1 MQHFKT
7 YLLIGLML
15 FCGAISYAQNTKETD
30 EKVIADLLERLI
42 ENTEATLDYTDLQ
55 DQLEQYNRNKL
66 NLNKASREQLQ
77 RLFFLEDNQINAII
91 QHRFVYGDF
100 LNLYE
105 LQTIT
110 SLDEITIY
118 YLTYF
123 VTVDE
128 NWREDQTPF
137 KQMLAKGKHEIIGL
151 YDSEL
156 QQREGYKKERADAGK
171 SYYLGNQDRY
181 VFRYRFSYGNRL
193 TFGYTGEKDMGEQF
207 GKGAQQNGFD
217 FNSFHFYYRPRKTI
231 IKTIALGDYQIN
243 FGQGLAFASGLAA
256 RKSAFVMNVRRSY
269 SPIRAFRSLNENEF
283 LRGAAVTLGGKK
295 WQAVLFGSGKY
306 ISTNFN
312 ATDTLQGDDI
322 FSSVSLTGLH
332 RTTSE
337 ISKRQNVFQTIYG
350 GNARWVL
357 KRGHIGVTH
366 VNTQYDI
373 AFLPGDKPYQ
383 LYNFKGNKLGNTG
396 VDFNLQWRNFNFFGE
411 GARSSN
417 NAYAV
422 TSGMLI
428 SLDANLDAVVL
439 YRNFAKDYQTTF
451 ANSFAENSDTRNEQG
466 IYTGI
471 TLRLNR
477 KWIVNS
483 YIDVYQSKWLRYLVD
498 GPSNGFDFL
507 SELQYLPSR
516 SAQFYVRFRQEIKYR
531 NQSGN
536 TEKTDYLSAQS
547 RSVYRF
553 NAQYKVALNLSAK
566 SRIEVVTFSDDIKKN
581 QVGTL
586 LLQDINWSSPRKK
599 VNLVFRMV
607 YFTVDDYNARVYA
620 AENDVLYQYAVP
632 LYQNS
637 GVRYY
642 LVARIKINRKLDLWF
657 KYSET
662 KYSNVD
668 KISSGLE
675 QINGNTMTDFRIQF
689 RLTL

>member
-599 VNLVFRMV
+599 VNLIFRMA

>member
-536 TEKTDYLSAQS
+536 AEKTDYLSAQS

-599 VNLVFRMV
+599 VNLIFRMA

>member
-483 YIDVYQSKWLRYLVD
+483 YIDVYQSKWLRYLVV

-599 VNLVFRMV
+599 VNLIFRMA

>member
-1 MQHFKT
+1 MQLLKT

-77 RLFFLEDNQINAII
+77 RLFFLEDNQISAII
-91 QHRFVYGDF
+91 QHRLVYGDF
-100 LNLYE
+100 LNIYE

-110 SLDEITIY
+110 ALDEITIY

-151 YDSEL
+151 YDTEL

-171 SYYLGNQDRY
+171 SYYLGSQDRY

-243 FGQGLAFASGLAA
+243 FGQGLTFASGLAA

-269 SPIRAFRSLNENEF
+269 APIRAFRSLNENEF

-332 RTTSE
+332 RTAGETA
-337 ISKRQNVFQTIYG
+337 KRLNVFQTIYG
-350 GNARWVL
+350 GNVRWVL
-357 KRGHIGVTH
+357 NRGHIGFTH
-366 VNTQYDI
+366 TQTNYDV

-383 LYNFKGNKLGNTG
+383 LYNFSGKNLGNSG
-396 VDFNLQWRNFNFFGE
+396 IDYNLQWRNFNFFGE

-417 NAYAV
+417 NAYAF

-428 SLDANLDAVVL
+428 SLDANLDAVIL
-439 YRNFAKDYQTTF
+439 YRNYAKDYQTTF

-477 KWIVNS
+477 KWLINT
-483 YIDVYQSKWLRYLVD
+483 YIDLYQSKWLRYLVD
-498 GPSNGFDFL
+498 GPSNGFDYL
-507 SELQYLPSR
+507 GELQYLPSR
-516 SAQFYVRFRQEIKYR
+516 SAQFYVRFKQEIKYK
-531 NQSGN
+531 NQSGAK
-536 TEKTDYLSAQS
+536 ERLDYLSAQS

-566 SRIEVVTFSDDIKKN
+566 SRIEVVTYSDDIKKN

-599 VNLVFRMV
+599 VNLIFRMA

-620 AENDVLYQYAVP
+620 AENDVLYQYSVP

-662 KYSNVD
+662 KYSNVN

-675 QINGNTMTDFRIQF
+675 QINGNTMTDFRVQF

>member
-151 YDSEL
+151 YDTEL

-599 VNLVFRMV
+599 VNLIFRMA

>member
-396 VDFNLQWRNFNFFGE
+396 VDYNLQWRNFNFFGE

-536 TEKTDYLSAQS
+536 AEKTDYLSAQS

-599 VNLVFRMV
+599 VNLIFRMA

>member
-151 YDSEL
+151 YDTEL

-396 VDFNLQWRNFNFFGE
+396 VDYNLQWRNFNFFGE

-599 VNLVFRMV
+599 VNLIFRMA

>member
-151 YDSEL
+151 YDTEL

-536 TEKTDYLSAQS
+536 AEKTDYLSAQS

-599 VNLVFRMV
+599 VNLIFRMA